1 MAIEVTLPAPR
12 SRAPVSNAPARTHV
26 WKKLPDKPVLC
37 LIDNTKTRAAD
48 LLNAVGRELTRRG
61 LIASHFVHQ
70 KPDAAHSIPPEVQAK
85 LFARGNLF
93 VTGVGD

>member
-1 MAIEVTLPAPR
+1 MPIEVTLPAPR
-12 SRAPVSNAPARTHV
+12 TSAPVSIAATKTHV
-26 WKKLPDKPVLC
+26 WRKLPDKPVLG

-70 KPDAAHSIPPEVQAK
+70 KPDAAHSIPPDVHAN
-85 LFARGNLF
+85 LMARGHLF
-93 VTGVGD
+93 VSGVGD